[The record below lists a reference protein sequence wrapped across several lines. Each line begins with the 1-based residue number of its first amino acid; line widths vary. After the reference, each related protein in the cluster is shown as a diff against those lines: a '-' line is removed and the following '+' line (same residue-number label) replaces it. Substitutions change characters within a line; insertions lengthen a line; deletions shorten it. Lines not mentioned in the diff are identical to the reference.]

1 MIEGGRGRRY
11 DCRTRTC
18 AVAIV
23 RPTLRF
29 NEEATVRQRA
39 AGLAARML
47 IALAIAAIA
56 GVGGASTPSA
66 TECTE
71 GAEFI
76 GNAAHA
82 RENGVSRDAFLL
94 QMQSDFDTVRAF
106 PSELRWFVHD
116 EADELFLL
124 GAARTVFDRPQAPE
138 LHRAQVFHACMSRLM
153 V

>member
-1 MIEGGRGRRY
+1 MSRRAPGLASGILMSLAI
-11 DCRTRTC
+11 T
-18 AVAIV
+18 AVAGV
-23 RPTLRF
+23 
-29 NEEATVRQRA
+29 
-39 AGLAARML
+39 
-47 IALAIAAIA
+47 A
-56 GVGGASTPSA
+56 GVAAASIPSS

-76 GNAAHA
+76 ANAARA
-82 RENGVSRDAFLL
+82 RENGMSREAFLL

-124 GAARTVFDRPQAPE
+124 GAARTVFDRPQTPE
-138 LHRAQVFHACMSRLM
+138 LHQEQFLRACMSRLM

>member
-1 MIEGGRGRRY
+1 MCPRATEL
-11 DCRTRTC
+11 
-18 AVAIV
+18 AV
-23 RPTLRF
+23 
-29 NEEATVRQRA
+29 
-39 AGLAARML
+39 RML
-47 IALAIAAIA
+47 IVLAVAAIA
-56 GVGGASTPSA
+56 GIAGASTPSS

-82 RENGVSRDAFLL
+82 RENGMSRDAFLL

-106 PSELRWFVHD
+106 PNELRWFVHD
-116 EADELFLL
+116 EADEQFLL

-138 LHRAQVFHACMSRLM
+138 LHRVQFFHACMSRLM